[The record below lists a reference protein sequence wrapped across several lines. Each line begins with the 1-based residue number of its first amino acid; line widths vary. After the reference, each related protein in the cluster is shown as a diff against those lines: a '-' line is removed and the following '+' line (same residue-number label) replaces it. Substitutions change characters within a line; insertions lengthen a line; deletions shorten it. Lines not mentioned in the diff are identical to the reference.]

1 MKNLLLAL
9 CCYLLAV
16 TPLWMSCRTGW
27 AGPDLE
33 VVWRLGENVTSE
45 DKTSHSAVFY
55 VINRGR
61 FALKGNSWNMYWNQA
76 PRLVTASEGP
86 ARVQNINGDF
96 YRMTPAADL
105 TLAPGD
111 TAVVRY
117 TSDDFLI
124 KVSDAPLGLY
134 ITFTDN
140 GAERTKP
147 VTSYKVLPFEAEAQ
161 YTRNLRD
168 EEPYPDPALLFR
180 QNERLTQLPD
190 NELYPFIPAPTSWT
204 YGAGRF
210 DLGSSPA
217 VQVSTEA
224 GPAGQYLCSEL
235 RRQFG
240 LSPGISERAA
250 VRLKIVRI
258 PDTPEGY
265 RLSVTKD
272 SIVIAGNDEKGVF
285 YGVQSLISLIKRD
298 TDGHYVV
305 PAISVTDQ
313 PAFAYRGLHLDV
325 CRNFQSKETVMRLLD
340 MMARYK
346 LNKLLFNLTEDE
358 GWRLEINGLPEL
370 TEVGGR
376 RGHRHRDSLC
386 LAPAYGS
393 GPDPDNPRSH
403 GNGFYT
409 RSDFKQIIRYARER
423 NIEVIPEINLPGHSR
438 AAVKAMELRYQRL
451 MTKGQPEEANRF
463 RLIDPAD
470 TSQYRSAQGY
480 NDNTTC
486 VCRDQVIRFF
496 EYVLDDVISMYRE
509 AGVPLNMFHTGGD
522 EVPSKAWTGSPE
534 CREFLAGHPEIRNNR
549 NLQGLF
555 FGQMVDAL
563 KKRGLLNGTWEE
575 AVMSFNDDGSWT
587 PNPSFAGSGV
597 WPYIWNNLWGNQDL
611 GYRLANAGYPV
622 ILCNVTNF
630 YFDLAYNKDPREP
643 GLYWGGFIDTE
654 DAFSFV
660 PYDLF
665 QSTKTDDMGHPFDPA
680 VDFAGMERLTP
691 AGKQHIAGLQAQLW
705 SETIKGRDMLEY
717 YYLPKLQGFAQR
729 AWQGEPAW
737 SGKDDAERLADWNRF
752 SHTLASKELPRL
764 TSLSGGYNYR
774 IPPPGIISENG
785 QISMNTAYPGFQ
797 IRYTTDGTEPNS
809 SSAVYSGPFSADVRV
824 VKAACFNEKGR
835 SGFSST
841 IHLSKK

>member
-1 MKNLLLAL
+1 MRNLLRILYFSVL
-9 CCYLLAV
+9 V
-16 TPLWMSCRTGW
+16 TSPLWMGCRTGW

-33 VVWRLGENVTSE
+33 VVWRLEENATKE
-45 DKTSHSAVFY
+45 DKTSHTAVFY
-55 VINRGR
+55 IINRGR
-61 FALKGNSWNMYWNQA
+61 FALRGNSWNMYWNQA
-76 PRLVTASEGP
+76 PRLVTGSEGP

-96 YRMTPAADL
+96 YRMTPSDDMS
-105 TLAPGD
+105 LAPGD

-117 TSDDFLI
+117 VSEDYVI
-124 KVSDAPLGLY
+124 KVSDGPLGLY
-134 ITFTDN
+134 ITYSDN
-140 GAERTKP
+140 GVENTK
-147 VTSYKVLPFEAEAQ
+147 VITRYKVLPFESEAQ
-161 YTRNLRD
+161 YTRNPRD
-168 EEPYPDPALLFR
+168 EEPYPDPAFLFK
-180 QNERLTQLPD
+180 QNERLGQLSE
-190 NELYPFIPAPTSWT
+190 NELFPFIPAPTSWT
-204 YGAGRF
+204 YGNGQF
-210 DLGSSPA
+210 DLGNKPA
-217 VQVSTEA
+217 VQISAQTRTT
-224 GPAGQYLCSEL
+224 GQYLCDEL
-235 RRQFG
+235 AKQFG
-240 LSPGISERAA
+240 LHVRFADNAAIRLRIAASPEA
-250 VRLKIVRI
+250 
-258 PDTPEGY
+258 PEGY
-265 RLSVTKD
+265 RISVSPD
-272 SIVIAGNDEKGVF
+272 SIVITGNDEKGAF
-285 YGVQSLISLIKRD
+285 YGVQSLLSMVKKEA
-298 TDGHYVV
+298 GSHYVV
-305 PAISVTDQ
+305 PAISVTDK

-325 CRNFQSKETVMRLLD
+325 CRNFQSKETVLRLLD

-346 LNKLLFNLTEDE
+346 VNKLLFNLTEDE

-376 RGHRHRDSLC
+376 RGHLQRDSLY

-393 GPDPDNPRSH
+393 GPDPDNSRSH
-403 GNGFYT
+403 GNGYYT
-409 RSDFKQIIRYARER
+409 RSDFKQILRYAQQRH
-423 NIEVIPEINLPGHSR
+423 IEVIPEINLPGHSR
-438 AAVKAMELRYQRL
+438 AAIRAMELRYQRL
-451 MTKGQPEEANRF
+451 MAKGQSGEANRF

-496 EYVLDDVISMYRE
+496 EYVLDDVISMYKE

-534 CREFLAGHPEIRNNR
+534 CREFMASHPEIRNNR

-555 FGQMVDAL
+555 FGQMIDAL
-563 KKRGLLNGTWEE
+563 KNRGLLNGTWEE
-575 AVMSFNDDGSWT
+575 AVMSFNDDGTWT
-587 PNPSFAGSGV
+587 PNPAFANSGV
-597 WPYIWNNLWGNQDL
+597 YPYIWNNLWGNQDL

-622 ILCNVTNF
+622 VLCNVTNF

-665 QSTKTDDMGHPFDPA
+665 QSTKTDDMGHVFDPA
-680 VDFAGMERLTP
+680 KDFAGMERLTP
-691 AGKQHIAGLQAQLW
+691 AGKRNIAGLQAQLW

-737 SGKDDAERLADWNRF
+737 SGQDDAARLADWNRF
-752 SHTLASKELPRL
+752 SHTLALKELPRL
-764 TSLSGGYNYR
+764 TNLSGGYNYR
-774 IPPPGIISENG
+774 IPPPGIVSENG

-797 IRYTTDGTEPNS
+797 IRYTTDGTEPTS

>member
-1 MKNLLLAL
+1 MRNLLRCLY
-9 CCYLLAV
+9 CLLLV
-16 TPLWMSCRTGW
+16 TSLSWMGCRTGW

-33 VVWRLGENVTSE
+33 VIWRLEENVTIG
-45 DKTSHSAVFY
+45 DKTSHTAVFHI
-55 VINRGR
+55 INRGR
-61 FALKGNSWNMYWNQA
+61 FALNGNSWNMYWNQA
-76 PRLVTASEGP
+76 PRLVTSSEGP

-96 YRMTPAADL
+96 YRMTPADDL
-105 TLAPGD
+105 VLSPGD
-111 TAVVRY
+111 TAVIRY
-117 TSDDFLI
+117 TSDDFII

-140 GAERTKP
+140 GVERTRP
-147 VTSYKVLPFEAEAQ
+147 VTKYKVLPFESEGQ
-161 YTRNLRD
+161 YTRNPRD
-168 EEPYPDPALLFR
+168 EEPYPDPVFLFK
-180 QNERLTQLPD
+180 QNERLSSLSE
-190 NELYPFIPAPTSWT
+190 NELFPCIPAPASWT
-204 YGAGRF
+204 YNNGQF
-210 DLGSSPA
+210 NLGNCPV
-217 VQVSTEA
+217 VQVSPET
-224 GPAGQYLCSEL
+224 GGIGQYLCSEL
-235 RRQFG
+235 GKQFG
-240 LSPGISERAA
+240 LKAGITESAA
-250 VRLKIVRI
+250 VRLRIV
-258 PDTPEGY
+258 PDQDAPEGY
-265 RLSVTKD
+265 HLSVSGD
-272 SIVIAGNDEKGVF
+272 SIVITGNDEKGAF
-285 YGVQSLISLIKRD
+285 YGVQSLLSLIKKD
-298 TDGHYVV
+298 TGGHYVV
-305 PAISVTDQ
+305 PAISVTDK

-376 RGHRHRDSLC
+376 RGHLQRDSLY

-393 GPDPDNPRSH
+393 GPDPHNPHSH
-403 GNGFYT
+403 GNGYYS
-409 RSDFKQIIRYARER
+409 RSDFKQILQYAQQR

-438 AAVKAMELRYQRL
+438 AAIKAMELRYQRFML
-451 MTKGQPEEANRF
+451 KGQPEEANRF

-486 VCRDQVIRFF
+486 VCRNQVIGFF
-496 EYVLDDVISMYRE
+496 EYVLDDVISMYKE

-522 EVPSKAWTGSPE
+522 EVPSTAWTRSPE
-534 CREFLAGHPEIRNNR
+534 CSSFMARHPEIKNNR

-555 FGQMVDAL
+555 FSQMIEAL

-575 AVMSFNDDGSWT
+575 AVMSFNDDGTWK
-587 PNPSFAGSGV
+587 PNQAFASSGV
-597 WPYIWNNLWGNQDL
+597 YPYIWNNLWGNQDL

-630 YFDLAYNKDPREP
+630 YFDLAYSKDPREP

-665 QSTKTDDMGHPFDPA
+665 QSTRTDDMGRPFDPA
-680 VDFAGMERLTP
+680 ADFAGMERLSQS
-691 AGKQHIAGLQAQLW
+691 GKQNIAGLQAQLW

-737 SGKDDAERLADWNRF
+737 SGQDETARLTDWNRF
-752 SHTLASKELPRL
+752 VNTLASKELPRL
-764 TSLSGGYNYR
+764 TTLSGGYNYR
-774 IPPPGIISENG
+774 IPPPGIMFENG
-785 QISMNTAYPGFQ
+785 QISMNSAYPGFR
-797 IRYTTDGTEPNS
+797 IRYTTDGTEPDAT
-809 SSAVYSGPFSADVRV
+809 SAVYNSPFSADTRV

-841 IHLSKK
+841 LHLSKK

>member
-1 MKNLLLAL
+1 MRNLLRIL
-9 CCYLLAV
+9 CFSVLF
-16 TPLWMSCRTGW
+16 TSPLWMGCRTGW

-33 VVWRLGENVTSE
+33 VVWRLEENVTRE
-45 DKTSHSAVFY
+45 DKTSHTAVFY
-55 VINRGR
+55 IVNRGR

-96 YRMTPAADL
+96 YRMVPSDDMS
-105 TLAPGD
+105 LAPGD
-111 TAVVRY
+111 TAVIRY
-117 TSDDFLI
+117 VSEDFAI
-124 KVSDAPLGLY
+124 KVSDGPLGLY
-134 ITFTDN
+134 ITYTD
-140 GAERTKP
+140 GGEEKTKAI
-147 VTSYKVLPFEAEAQ
+147 TRYKVLPFESEGQ
-161 YTRNLRD
+161 YTRNPRD
-168 EEPYPDPALLFR
+168 EEPFPDPAFLFR
-180 QNERLTQLPD
+180 QNERLSQLPE
-190 NELYPFIPAPTSWT
+190 NELFPFIPAPASWT
-204 YGAGRF
+204 YGNGHF
-210 DLGSSPA
+210 DLGNR
-217 VQVSTEA
+217 QGIQISTETSTT
-224 GPAGQYLCSEL
+224 GQYLCDEL
-235 RRQFG
+235 ARQFG
-240 LSPGISERAA
+240 LNVRISDNAA
-250 VRLKIVRI
+250 IRLKIV
-258 PDTPEGY
+258 PSTDAPEGY
-265 RLSVTKD
+265 QLSVSPD
-272 SIVIAGNDEKGVF
+272 SIVITGNDEKGVF
-285 YGVQSLISLIKRD
+285 YGVQSLLSLVKKDAGGR
-298 TDGHYVV
+298 YVV
-305 PAISVTDQ
+305 PAISVTDK

-325 CRNFQSKETVMRLLD
+325 CRNFQSKETVLRLLD

-376 RGHRHRDSLC
+376 RGHLYRDSLY

-393 GPDPDNPRSH
+393 GPDPCSPRSH
-403 GNGFYT
+403 GNGYYS
-409 RSDFKQIIRYARER
+409 RSDFKQILRYAQQR

-438 AAVKAMELRYQRL
+438 AAIKAMELRYQRL
-451 MTKGQPEEANRF
+451 MAKGQPEEANRF

-496 EYVLDDVISMYRE
+496 EYVLDDVISMYKE

-534 CREFLAGHPEIRNNR
+534 CRDFMARHPEIRNNR

-555 FGQMVDAL
+555 FGQMIDAL

-587 PNPSFAGSGV
+587 PNPAFANSGV
-597 WPYIWNNLWGNQDL
+597 YPYIWNNLWGNQDL

-622 ILCNVTNF
+622 VLCNVTNF

-665 QSTKTDDMGHPFDPA
+665 QSTKTDDMGRPFDPA
-680 VDFAGMERLTP
+680 KDFAGMERLTP
-691 AGKQHIAGLQAQLW
+691 AGKQNIAGLQAQLW

-717 YYLPKLQGFAQR
+717 YYLPKLPGFAQR

-737 SGKDDAERLADWNRF
+737 SGQDEAARLADWNRF
-752 SHTLASKELPRL
+752 SHTLALKELPRL
-764 TSLSGGYNYR
+764 TTISGGYNYR
-774 IPPPGIISENG
+774 IPPPGIMAENG
-785 QISMNTAYPGFQ
+785 QISMNTAYTGFQ
-797 IRYTTDGTEPNS
+797 IRYTTDGTEPDNS
-809 SSAVYSGPFSADVRV
+809 STVYSAPFSADVRV

-841 IHLSKK
+841 LHLSKK